1 MKFKSSFFFRWSC
14 DGVVVLW
21 WVKSTQQYGRMP
33 SRACQ
38 ESSVESLQE
47 ATRKNLE
54 FLRAQLYD
62 TLSPP
67 PNPTENHGRP
77 HHGSHHKQQQQQ
89 QAGGRPEWTSGAGRP
104 RAPSAKSRSASNK
117 SRVGEVAWLEKVY
130 GGGVGTGPPT
140 TTAVHVRP
148 TSANYAPRNQ
158 REGFGGGRKVTQ
170 NGRRPATGGQRQGAW
185 CEPSREDRHGLI
197 EVKKRSPTRWWSRSA
212 ARFLVIAGVAYS
224 PTDHLH
230 PAPVL
235 DQRT

>member
-1 MKFKSSFFFRWSC
+1 
-14 DGVVVLW
+14 VLLC
-21 WVKSTQQYGRMP
+21 VKSTHSGMS
-33 SRACQ
+33 SREHQ
-38 ESSVESLQE
+38 GSSVESLQE

-89 QAGGRPEWTSGAGRP
+89 QQAGRRPQWASGAGGP
-104 RAPSAKSRSASNK
+104 RAPSAESRNTSNK
-117 SRVGEVAWLEKVY
+117 RRVGEVAWLEKVY
-130 GGGVGTGPPT
+130 GGGGGGRAPT

-158 REGFGGGRKVTQ
+158 REGGGGGRKATQ

-185 CEPSREDRHGLI
+185 CEPSREDRHGMM
-197 EVKKRSPTRWWSRSA
+197 EVRRPTTRWRSRSA
-212 ARFLVIAGVAYS
+212 ARFLVIAGVTYS
-224 PTDHLH
+224 PADHLR